1 MVVRDADP
9 SLASLMLCPIPV
21 NPMLLS
27 PGQLCWS
34 NASLVSF
41 ISQNVRSFLRAQPDA
56 SIISVSQNDNRDY
69 CQSSAEMAIIKA
81 EGSPM
86 GPLLRAV
93 NAVAAGIADEFPHVA
108 VDTLAYNAFD
118 IISF

>member
-1 MVVRDADP
+1 MLTGALHPRCCARFPPNPIVWP
-9 SLASLMLCPIPV
+9 S
-21 NPMLLS
+21 
-27 PGQLCWS
+27 GQLCWS

-41 ISQNVRSFLRAQPDA
+41 ISQNVRSFLREQPDA

-69 CQSSAEMAIIKA
+69 CQSSAEMAIIQA

-93 NAVAAGIADEFPHVA
+93 NAVADSIADEFPHVA
-108 VDTLAYNAFD
+108 VRHFPAQFPP
-118 IISF
+118 F